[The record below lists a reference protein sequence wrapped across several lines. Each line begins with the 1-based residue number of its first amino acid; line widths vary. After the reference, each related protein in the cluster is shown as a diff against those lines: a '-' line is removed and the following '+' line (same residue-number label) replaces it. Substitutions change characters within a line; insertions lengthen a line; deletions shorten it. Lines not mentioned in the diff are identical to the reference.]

1 MKKSEIARE
10 FADAHKYD
18 FDADYASLAGGEYGE
33 VHEIDNGSGDEFEIE
48 IPAKDQMAHEWV
60 SDHMITVSEGAR
72 NPNWQNTLIDTESGE
87 GYTFDNG
94 ILKRTDA
101 GADGGNDTAKDRYKL

>member
-33 VHEIDNGSGDEFEIE
+33 VREIDNGSGDEFEIE
-48 IPAKDQMAHEWV
+48 IAAKDSA
-60 SDHMITVSEGAR
+60 
-72 NPNWQNTLIDTESGE
+72 SGRP
-87 GYTFDNG
+87 YLFTWAAPDD
-94 ILKRTDA
+94 I
-101 GADGGNDTAKDRYKL
+101 

>member
-48 IPAKDQMAHEWV
+48 IPAKY
-60 SDHMITVSEGAR
+60 R
-72 NPNWQNTLIDTESGE
+72 
-87 GYTFDNG
+87 
-94 ILKRTDA
+94 
-101 GADGGNDTAKDRYKL
+101 ADGRPYLFTWATPDDI